1 MYTVAYLIEWW
12 TIIYNHASTCFDI
25 SNYNSSLLSIHLQ
38 FQNATKKMKLKLE
51 IQSDV
56 GSVVTESCTK
66 RGQKGVSFSL
76 ISIKCR
82 CVFEIQIYL
91 QDISDLVSKFSSTFF
106 FHSVSLCLAQR
117 ICHSSIKYIFL
128 LDQFTCTTCV
138 WFPWPTVIYYIYYWC
153 TKQQFPSA
161 KKLQFTVLKTCA
173 SLRLHE
179 INLIC
184 WKYCVEKIRTTRFFR
199 QFTSNAV
206 ALLALTCHLTLE
218 NEVHVYL
225 FHMQIL
231 SRHFYIPLFTKDTD
245 SLCRAYDG
253 L

>member
-91 QDISDLVSKFSSTFF
+91 QYISDLISKFSITFF
-106 FHSVSLCLAQR
+106 FTVFHYVLPKESVIVPLNIFSYWINSHAQLVCDFHGQLLSTTY
-117 ICHSSIKYIFL
+117 ITDVLSNSS
-128 LDQFTCTTCV
+128 Q
-138 WFPWPTVIYYIYYWC
+138 
-153 TKQQFPSA
+153 
-161 KKLQFTVLKTCA
+161 VLKSC
-173 SLRLHE
+173 
-179 INLIC
+179 NLQC
-184 WKYCVEKIRTTRFFR
+184 WKLVL
-199 QFTSNAV
+199 V
-206 ALLALTCHLTLE
+206 
-218 NEVHVYL
+218 
-225 FHMQIL
+225 
-231 SRHFYIPLFTKDTD
+231 
-245 SLCRAYDG
+245 
-253 L
+253 